1 MTPPN
6 TVTLLRILLTPIFI
20 GLLFSSDPLNKQFA
34 FAVFTIAALT
44 DWYDGILA
52 RRYGIISRFGKFFD
66 PLADKILT
74 STAFIGFYFLGYVKL
89 WMVVAIVFRDLLI
102 TILRMYS
109 EYKNQQF
116 DTSNFAKTKTAL
128 QLLIIYFIL
137 LIEVINSTTTY
148 SNTIRAE
155 VNSIL
160 TPFVIELSMW
170 IATLS
175 TVVTGIFYLVNNRK
189 TISLLFK

>member
-74 STAFIGFYFLGYVKL
+74 STAFIGFYFLGYAKL

-170 IATLS
+170 IVTLS